1 MEACSRPG
9 FGASLPPFQR
19 SSTTITGFRWG
30 NGGYWKMCR
39 LCNPSCTCT
48 STLHKHLALR
58 VAQASQLT
66 EILRVRTWLS
76 TSIREPLRNELR
88 AVRSRSGGSMKHYTK
103 HVWML
108 GLLAATA
115 CVTEDDTSASTL
127 ESQTSIPNNHPFQNS
142 LGT

>member
-1 MEACSRPG
+1 
-9 FGASLPPFQR
+9 
-19 SSTTITGFRWG
+19 
-30 NGGYWKMCR
+30 MCR

-48 STLHKHLALR
+48 STLHKRLALR
-58 VAQASQLT
+58 VAQATQLT

-142 LGT
+142 LGTSATFSTAGSVDLTNEFFQEFGTNGRHCGH